1 MKIFLFSFQGAL
13 FASKYIIRG
22 GKQVDDNQ
30 FYNEI
35 QKLVDGVIS
44 EIIVE
49 KEMFLTFRNAW
60 LASEHRQSIVGEAGL
75 SGKVIY
81 RLVKLNK

>member
-1 MKIFLFSFQGAL
+1 M
-13 FASKYIIRG
+13 
-22 GKQVDDNQ
+22 DENQ
-30 FYNEI
+30 FNSEI
-35 QKLVDGVIS
+35 QKLVEGVID

-60 LASEHRQSIVGEAGL
+60 LASEHRQLIVGEAGL

-81 RLVKLNK
+81 RLVKVNK

>member
-1 MKIFLFSFQGAL
+1 MLGE
-13 FASKYIIRG
+13 G

-30 FYNEI
+30 FYSEI
-35 QKLVDGVIS
+35 QKLVEGAID

-49 KEMFLTFRNAW
+49 KEMFLTFRDAW
-60 LASEHRQSIVGEAGL
+60 LASEHRHLIVGEAGL

-81 RLVKLNK
+81 RLVNVNK